1 MTDVRITREKSNK
14 WDRLWDEKEV
24 NMSEQEI
31 WKREREELEGLGHE
45 DLVEELICRYRPM
58 VYAAARRL
66 APWLRQDE
74 DLLQCGLIGLWKAAE
89 EWDEER
95 PFPPLA
101 RRCIENEM
109 TSYLRQLRRQTG
121 QLPAVPLRREEEGLL
136 YEEDWSAVETR
147 DTVERAT
154 APHSRERA
162 LLLAV
167 ADGYSVTEA
176 ARRLGISRQTAQRK
190 LRRSGRRLGL
200 DCKEEKSGVK

>member
-1 MTDVRITREKSNK
+1 MANARIARERSNK
-14 WDRLWDEKEV
+14 WDRLWEQKEAA
-24 NMSEQEI
+24 MQEQDI
-31 WKREREELEGLGHE
+31 WKKEREELEGLDRG
-45 DLVEELICRYRPM
+45 DMVEELIRRYRPM

-89 EWDEER
+89 GWDEKR

-121 QLPAVPLRREEEGLL
+121 QLPTVPLRREEEGLL
-136 YEEDWSAVETR
+136 YQEDWSEVETR
-147 DTVERAT
+147 DAVERAT
-154 APHSRERA
+154 EPRSRERA

-167 ADGYSVTEA
+167 ADGYSVSEA
-176 ARRLGISRQTAQRK
+176 ARRLGMSRQTAQRK
-190 LRRSGRRLGL
+190 LRRFGRRLVAKGR
-200 DCKEEKSGVK
+200 EMV

>member
-1 MTDVRITREKSNK
+1 
-14 WDRLWDEKEV
+14 
-24 NMSEQEI
+24 MSEQEI
-31 WKREREELEGLGHE
+31 WQREKEALEGLDRG
-45 DLVEELICRYRPM
+45 DLVEELIRRYRPM

-66 APWLRQDE
+66 APYLRQDE

-89 EWDEER
+89 GWDETR

-109 TSYLRQLRRQTG
+109 VTYLRQQRQQAG
-121 QLPAVPLRREEEGLL
+121 RLPTVPLRRVEEALV

-147 DTVERAT
+147 DAVARAT

-167 ADGYSVTEA
+167 ADGHTVTEA
-176 ARRLGISRQTAQRK
+176 AGRLGISRQTAQRK
-190 LRRSGRRLGL
+190 LRRAGRRLGL
-200 DCKEEKSGVK
+200 SAPVAKGEKTV